1 MNWWKITSAPSGGAD
16 QTIRVTDN
24 NFDICD
30 VQTYLVFPDISDV
43 NFRLF
48 RSFPIMFA
56 FQRMEIPDFS
66 EFSDYV
72 SFSKDGNPRL
82 FGIFRLCFLFKGW
95 KSPTFAMDI
104 FDFFRHFRWRS
115 LEKKSKQH
123 RVDSIQRSLAYYQST
138 LPLRHTFTYQP
149 WKKDKINRIKCLFR
163 SYSTIQQIHRLELLK
178 SAVLAIFLKLH
189 NLLQQWK

>member
-1 MNWWKITSAPSGGAD
+1 
-16 QTIRVTDN
+16 
-24 NFDICD
+24 
-30 VQTYLVFPDISDV
+30 LVFSDISDV

-48 RSFPIMFA
+48 RSFPIMFP

-104 FDFFRHFRWRS
+104 FDFFRHFRWRC
-115 LEKKSKQH
+115 LEKKTKQH
-123 RVDSIQRSLAYYQST
+123 RVSSIQRSLAYYPST
-138 LPLRHTFTYQP
+138 LPRHTFTCQSG
-149 WKKDKINRIKCLFR
+149 KKDKINRIRCLFLL

-178 SAVLAIFLKLH
+178 CAVLAIFLKLH
-189 NLLQQWK
+189 NLLHK